1 VDSERRPDLERR
13 EADPVDLQYVFLCD
27 QAAEDPTGKLDVQG
41 IFHDLLA
48 PGFPAVQ
55 ERMVLVLVIEWGRKD
70 QGRYNLKAELV
81 GPDGGVVLTVDGHS
95 DVEVRTPEGP
105 PARTRLVMPLE
116 KVVFPR
122 PGKYFL
128 RVIVKGERFRGPS
141 LHLLEME
148 GVGETEL
155 PSTAPVPGA

>member
-1 VDSERRPDLERR
+1 M
-13 EADPVDLQYVFLCD
+13 DLQYVFLCD
-27 QAAEDPTGKLDVQG
+27 DAGENPEGKLDGKG
-41 IFHDLLA
+41 ILHDLLA
-48 PGFPAVQ
+48 PGFPAMQ

-95 DVEVRTPEGP
+95 DVEARPPGRP
-105 PARTRLVMPLE
+105 PARTRLIMPLE
-116 KVVFPR
+116 KVVFPT

-141 LHLLEME
+141 LHLQEME
-148 GVGETEL
+148 GE
-155 PSTAPVPGA
+155 APTVLAEMG

>member
-1 VDSERRPDLERR
+1 VDYKERPELARR
-13 EADPVDLQYVFLCD
+13 EADSVDLQYVFLCD
-27 QAAEDPTGKLDVQG
+27 QAAEDPNGKLDVQG

-70 QGRYNLKAELV
+70 QGRYNLKAEFV

-95 DVEVRTPEGP
+95 DVEVRPPERP

-141 LHLLEME
+141 LHLLQME
-148 GVGETEL
+148 SAVETEL
-155 PSTAPVPGA
+155 TSSDPVEGV

>member
-1 VDSERRPDLERR
+1 M
-13 EADPVDLQYVFLCD
+13 DLQYVFLCD
-27 QAAEDPTGKLDVQG
+27 DAEENPDGKLDARG
-41 IFHDLLA
+41 ILHDLLA

-95 DVEVRTPEGP
+95 DVQARPPERP

-116 KVVFPR
+116 KVVFPKA
-122 PGKYFL
+122 GKYFL

-141 LHLLEME
+141 LHLQEME
-148 GVGETEL
+148 VETAQGL
-155 PSTAPVPGA
+155 SDAAPSEDL

>member
-1 VDSERRPDLERR
+1 
-13 EADPVDLQYVFLCD
+13 VDLQYVLLCD
-27 QAAEDPTGKLDVQG
+27 EATEAPDGKLDVKG

-81 GPDGGVVLTVDGHS
+81 GPEGGVVLTVDGHS
-95 DVEVRTPEGP
+95 DVEARPPERP

-116 KVVFPR
+116 KVVFPKAGR
-122 PGKYFL
+122 YFL

-141 LHLLEME
+141 LHLLEVE
-148 GVGETEL
+148 GEATG
-155 PSTAPVPGA
+155 P